1 MTKPDLLMMGAY
13 PDRDM
18 EALSSAYRLHK
29 RWEFGPEGLSASA
42 RPLIRAIA
50 TRGDLGVDT
59 QTLEILPHL
68 EIIACYGVGVDAID
82 LDTARRRGVRVTN
95 TPDVLN
101 GDVADLAIGLA
112 LAAMRRIPAGDA
124 HVRSGDWA
132 KGNLALMPRLHG
144 KKLGIAGLGRIG
156 STVAR
161 RFSGFDMD
169 IGYYGRSPHKDVP
182 HRFFDDLTALA
193 AWADLLVLTLP
204 GGAATQKIVGKEVL
218 QALGP
223 EGYLVNVSRGTTV
236 DEEAL
241 LQALEARTIAGA
253 GLDVFWNE
261 PRIDPRFAR
270 LDNVVLQPHLGSAT
284 TETRRAMGQLVR
296 DNLAAHFA
304 GLPLLTPVI

>member
-1 MTKPDLLMMGAY
+1 MTKPDLLMMGSY
-13 PDRDM
+13 PDWDM
-18 EALSSAYRLHK
+18 EALSSAYQLHK
-29 RWEFGPEGLSASA
+29 HWELSPDGLPVAS

-50 TRGDLGVDT
+50 TRGDLGAGT
-59 QTLEILPHL
+59 QTLELLPNL

-82 LDTARRRGVRVTN
+82 LGTARRRGIRVTN

-112 LAAMRRIPAGDA
+112 LAAMRRIPAGDT

-132 KGNLALMPRLHG
+132 KGNLPLTPRLHG

-169 IGYYGRSPHKDVP
+169 IGYFGRSPHKDTP
-182 HRFFDDLTALA
+182 YRYFDDLVALA

-204 GGAATQKIVGKEVL
+204 GGAATHKLVGESVL
-218 QALGP
+218 RALGP
-223 EGYLVNVSRGTTV
+223 EGYLVNVSRGSTV

-241 LQALEARTIAGA
+241 LQALETRAIAGA

-284 TETRRAMGQLVR
+284 IETRRAMGQLVR

-304 GLPLLTPVI
+304 GLPLPTPVI

>member
-1 MTKPDLLMMGAY
+1 MTEPDLLMMGSY

-18 EALSSAYRLHK
+18 EVLSSTYRLHK

-59 QTLEILPHL
+59 QTLKILPHL

-82 LDTARRRGVRVTN
+82 LDTARRRGIRVTN

-101 GDVADLAIGLA
+101 GDVADLAVGLA

-124 HVRSGDWA
+124 HVRSGDWT
-132 KGNLALMPRLHG
+132 KGNPPLAPRLHG
-144 KKLGIAGLGRIG
+144 KRLGIAGLGRIG
-156 STVAR
+156 ATVAR

-169 IGYYGRSPHKDVP
+169 IGYFGRSPHKDAP

-193 AWADLLVLTLP
+193 AWADLLVLTLR
-204 GGAATQKIVGKEVL
+204 GGAATQKIVGAEVL
-218 QALGP
+218 RALGP
-223 EGYLVNVSRGTTV
+223 EGYLVNVSRGTTI

-241 LQALEARTIAGA
+241 LQALEDKTIAGA

-261 PRIDPRFAR
+261 PHIDTRFAR
-270 LDNVVLQPHLGSAT
+270 LGNVVLQPHLGSAT
-284 TETRRAMGQLVR
+284 IETRLAMGQLVR

>member
-1 MTKPDLLMMGAY
+1 MTKPDLLMMGSY

-18 EALSSAYRLHK
+18 EVLSSTYRLHK

-82 LDTARRRGVRVTN
+82 LDTARRRGIRVTN

-101 GDVADLAIGLA
+101 GDVADLAVGLA

-132 KGNLALMPRLHG
+132 KGNPPLAPRLHG

-156 STVAR
+156 ATVAR

-169 IGYYGRSPHKDVP
+169 IGYFGRSPHKDAP
-182 HRFFDDLTALA
+182 HRFFDNLTALA

-204 GGAATQKIVGKEVL
+204 GGAATQKIVGAEVL
-218 QALGP
+218 RALGP

-241 LQALEARTIAGA
+241 LQALEDKTIAGA

-261 PRIDPRFAR
+261 PHIDTRFAR
-270 LDNVVLQPHLGSAT
+270 LGNVVMQPHLGSAT
-284 TETRRAMGQLVR
+284 IETRLAMGQLVR

-304 GLPLLTPVI
+304 GVPLLTPVI

>member
-1 MTKPDLLMMGAY
+1 MTKPDLLMMGSY

-18 EALSSAYRLHK
+18 EVLSSTYRLHK
-29 RWEFGPEGLSASA
+29 RWEFGSEGLSASA

-82 LDTARRRGVRVTN
+82 VDTARRRGIRVTN

-101 GDVADLAIGLA
+101 GDVADLTVGLA

-124 HVRSGDWA
+124 HVRSGDWT
-132 KGNLALMPRLHG
+132 KGNPPLAPRLHG

-156 STVAR
+156 ATVAR

-169 IGYYGRSPHKDVP
+169 IGYFGRSPHKDAP
-182 HRFFDDLTALA
+182 HRFFDNLTALA

-204 GGAATQKIVGKEVL
+204 GGAATQKIVGAEVL
-218 QALGP
+218 RALGP

-241 LQALEARTIAGA
+241 LQALEDKTIAGA

-261 PRIDPRFAR
+261 PHIDTRFAR
-270 LDNVVLQPHLGSAT
+270 LGNVVLQPHLGSAT
-284 TETRRAMGQLVR
+284 IETRLAMGQLVR

>member
-1 MTKPDLLMMGAY
+1 MTKPDLLMMGSY

-18 EALSSAYRLHK
+18 EVLSSTYRLHK

-82 LDTARRRGVRVTN
+82 VDTARRRGIRVTN

-101 GDVADLAIGLA
+101 GDVADLAVGLA

-124 HVRSGDWA
+124 HVRSGDWT
-132 KGNLALMPRLHG
+132 KGNPPLAPRLHG

-156 STVAR
+156 ATVAR

-169 IGYYGRSPHKDVP
+169 IGYFGRSPHEDAP

-204 GGAATQKIVGKEVL
+204 GGAATQKIVGAEVL
-218 QALGP
+218 RALGP

-241 LQALEARTIAGA
+241 LQALEDKTIAGA

-261 PRIDPRFAR
+261 PHIDTRFAR
-270 LDNVVLQPHLGSAT
+270 LGNVVLQPHLGSAT
-284 TETRRAMGQLVR
+284 IETRLAMGQLVR

>member
-1 MTKPDLLMMGAY
+1 MMKPDLLMMGSY
-13 PDRDM
+13 PDGDM

-29 RWEFGPEGLSASA
+29 LWELGPDGPAVSI

-59 QTLEILPHL
+59 RTLEILPHL

-82 LDTARRRGVRVTN
+82 LDMARARGIRVTN
-95 TPDVLN
+95 TPEVLN

-112 LAAMRRIPAGDA
+112 LAATRRIPAGDV

-132 KGNLALMPRLHG
+132 KANLPLTPRLHG

-156 STVAR
+156 STVVR

-169 IGYYGRSPHKDVP
+169 IGYFGRSPHEDAP
-182 HRFFDDLTALA
+182 YRFFDDLTALA

-204 GGAATQKIVGKEVL
+204 GGAATQKIVGTEVL

-284 TETRRAMGQLVR
+284 IETRLAMGQLVR

>member
-1 MTKPDLLMMGAY
+1 MIKPDLLMMGSY
-13 PDRDM
+13 PDGDM
-18 EALSSAYRLHK
+18 EALSSAYRLLKH
-29 RWEFGPEGLSASA
+29 WELGPEGLGVAS
-42 RPLIRAIA
+42 RPLIRALA

-59 QTLEILPHL
+59 QTLESLPNL

-82 LDTARRRGVRVTN
+82 LETARRRGIRVTN

-112 LAAMRRIPAGDA
+112 LATMRRIPAGDA
-124 HVRSGDWA
+124 HVRSGDWER
-132 KGNLALMPRLHG
+132 GNPALAPRLHG
-144 KKLGIAGLGRIG
+144 KKVGIAGLGRIG
-156 STVAR
+156 STLAR
-161 RFSGFDMD
+161 RFSGFDVE
-169 IGYYGRSPHKDVP
+169 IGYFGRSPRKDTP
-182 HRFFDDLTALA
+182 HRYFDDLTALA

-204 GGAATQKIVGKEVL
+204 GGNATHKLVGAQVL

-223 EGYLVNVSRGTTV
+223 EGYLVNVSRGSTV
-236 DEEAL
+236 DEAAL
-241 LQALEARTIAGA
+241 LQALEARAIAGA

-284 TETRRAMGQLVR
+284 IETRRAMGQLVR
-296 DNLAAHFA
+296 DNLTAHFA

>member
-1 MTKPDLLMMGAY
+1 MTKPDLLMMGSY

-18 EALSSAYRLHK
+18 EVLSSTYRLHK

-82 LDTARRRGVRVTN
+82 LDTARRRGIRVTN

-101 GDVADLAIGLA
+101 GDVADLTVGLA

-124 HVRSGDWA
+124 HVRSGDWT
-132 KGNLALMPRLHG
+132 KGNPPLAPRLHG

-156 STVAR
+156 ATVAR

-169 IGYYGRSPHKDVP
+169 IGYFGRSPHKDAP
-182 HRFFDDLTALA
+182 HRFFDNLTALA

-204 GGAATQKIVGKEVL
+204 GGAATQKIVGAEVL
-218 QALGP
+218 RALGP

-241 LQALEARTIAGA
+241 LQALEDKTIAGA

-261 PRIDPRFAR
+261 PHIDTRFAR
-270 LDNVVLQPHLGSAT
+270 LGNVVLQPHLGSAT
-284 TETRRAMGQLVR
+284 IETRLAMGQLVR